1 MTAPYTDVEKSYQ
14 QSEKLARNRMPHL
27 YRVARLFPDPE
38 RYRAFC
44 ALYASMRW
52 VDDRVDDKLTDDA
65 GLKRWD
71 REIDDAFSGSAT
83 ATEFGPALADTLARF
98 DFSDEPWR
106 NLSVSMGY
114 DLHARGFPTYA
125 DFRRYAEGAT
135 VSPAAI
141 FATLLLM
148 RPSGGRFVPA
158 HPYAKIRDA
167 VRDAA
172 IGCYE
177 VHILRDAREDLEAQ
191 RNYFPQDELA
201 AFHLGDRQ
209 TVDELWRP
217 YLKSY
222 ALRVRGGWHGSMAA
236 MATLEDVMTPRERL
250 MLHLL
255 VEFYGHSLTKIIRLN
270 FNVWSDGHWP
280 EPADVAGLLA
290 TIGARYEPD
299 VDLSQLAV
307 RVIEDV

>member
-1 MTAPYTDVEKSYQ
+1 
-14 QSEKLARNRMPHL
+14 
-27 YRVARLFPDPE
+27 
-38 RYRAFC
+38 
-44 ALYASMRW
+44 MRW

-71 REIDDAFSGSAT
+71 QEIGDAFKGT
-83 ATEFGPALADTLARF
+83 ACDTEFGPALSDTLGRF
-98 DFSDEPWR
+98 EFPDEPWR

-148 RPSGGRFVPA
+148 RPSGNRYVPA
-158 HPYAKIRDA
+158 YAYDRIRDA

-177 VHILRDAREDLEAQ
+177 VHILRDAQEDLEAQ

-201 AFHLGDRQ
+201 AFHLSDSSS
-209 TVDELWRP
+209 VNDSWRP

-222 ALRVRGGWHGSMAA
+222 ALRVRGGWHNAMAD

-255 VEFYGHSLTKIIRLN
+255 VEFYGHSLAKIIRLN

-280 EPADVAGLLA
+280 EPEEVAHLL
-290 TIGARYEPD
+290 TTLGARYEPD